1 MKKIII
7 IGSGLSGLSCAHYLD
22 KSKFDIKIFEKKSV
36 PGGRVS
42 SEKIDGYICDIGF
55 QVLLNNYNEV
65 KRLDVYDKL
74 DLKYFDSGAEI
85 FNKNGNLKVY
95 NPIFHPIKFAK
106 SNTFNI
112 FTMPD
117 IIKTLFLFIN
127 PKLKTQTVVEL
138 FKKLFS
144 KRSRQLFLNPFFKG
158 ILLSKKLSTGA
169 DFFHKIFKKFAFG
182 KASLPAKGMRY
193 LPKAIIEVADLKINY
208 NMELKD
214 INNNTAVFSNG
225 DTYEFDIIILA
236 CPLHNIKDITDIDI
250 NISYNENKTLYVSS
264 SKKVLN
270 KSILLIPDEHLMIN
284 SIQCLTNISK
294 KYSAK
299 QDNLYSIS
307 TLFAD
312 TDDQV
317 LIDEFV
323 NITKLNHND
332 INVVKSYTIKNSLPK
347 RIAKLDPKNN
357 LYFCGDWSQEASI
370 DGALKSGR
378 LLAEKLN

>member
-22 KSKFDIKIFEKKSV
+22 KNKFDIKIFEKKNV

-42 SEKIDGYICDIGF
+42 SEKINGYICDIGF

-65 KRLDVYDKL
+65 KRLGVYNKL

-85 FNKNGNLKVY
+85 FKDKGNLKVY

-112 FTMPD
+112 FTMLD
-117 IIKTLFLFIN
+117 IIKTIFLFIN
-127 PKLKTQTVVEL
+127 PNLKEQTVGEL
-138 FKKLFS
+138 FKKIFS
-144 KRSRQLFLNPFFKG
+144 KKSRELFLNPFFKG
-158 ILLSKKLSTGA
+158 IFLSKKLSTKA

-236 CPLHNIKDITDIDI
+236 CPLHNIKDITDIDV

-264 SKKVLN
+264 LKKVLN

-294 KYSAK
+294 KYSTK

-317 LIDEFV
+317 LINEFV

-332 INVVKSYTIKNSLPK
+332 INIVKSYTIKNSLPK
-347 RIAKLDPKNN
+347 TIAKLDPENN

-378 LLAEKLN
+378 LLAESLN

>member
-22 KSKFDIKIFEKKSV
+22 KSKFDVKIFEKRTV

-55 QVLLNNYNEV
+55 QVLLNNYDEV
-65 KRLDVYDKL
+65 KRLDVYNKL

-85 FNKNGNLKVY
+85 FNNKGNLKVY

-112 FTMPD
+112 FTIPD

-127 PKLKTQTVVEL
+127 PKLKKQTVGEL
-138 FKKLFS
+138 FKKIFS
-144 KRSRQLFLNPFFKG
+144 KKSRELFLNPFFKG
-158 ILLSKKLSTGA
+158 VFLSKKLSTKA

-214 INNNTAVFSNG
+214 VNNNTAVFSNG
-225 DTYEFDIIILA
+225 DTYDFDIIILA
-236 CPLHNIKDITDIDI
+236 CPLHNIKDITDIDV

-264 SKKVLN
+264 LKKVLN

-294 KYSAK
+294 KYSTK

-312 TDDQV
+312 ADDQV
-317 LIDEFV
+317 LLDEFI

-332 INVVKSYTIKNSLPK
+332 INIVKSYTIKNSLPK
-347 RIAKLDPKNN
+347 TIAKLDPKNN

-378 LLAEKLN
+378 LLAESLN

>member
-1 MKKIII
+1 MKKVII
-7 IGSGLSGLSCAHYLD
+7 IGSGLSGLSCANYLD

-36 PGGRVS
+36 PGGRVA

-65 KRLDVYDKL
+65 ERLGLYNKL

-85 FNKNGNLKVY
+85 FNNNGYLKVY

-112 FTMPD
+112 FTIPD

-127 PKLKTQTVVEL
+127 PKLKTQTVGEL
-138 FKKLFS
+138 FEKIFS
-144 KRSRQLFLNPFFKG
+144 KRSRKLFLNPFFKG
-158 ILLSKKLSTGA
+158 IFLSKKLSTKAG
-169 DFFHKIFKKFAFG
+169 FFHKIFKKFAFG

-193 LPKAIIEVADLKINY
+193 LPKAIIEIANLKINY

-225 DTYEFDIIILA
+225 DKYEFDIIILA
-236 CPLHNIKDITDIDI
+236 CPLHNIKDITDIDV

-294 KYSAK
+294 KYSTK

-332 INVVKSYTIKNSLPK
+332 INIVKSYTIKKSLPK
-347 RIAKLDPKNN
+347 TIAKLDPKNN

-378 LLAEKLN
+378 LLAESLN

>member
-1 MKKIII
+1 MQKIII

-22 KSKFDIKIFEKKSV
+22 KSKFDIKIFEKKTV

-42 SEKIDGYICDIGF
+42 SEEIDGYICDIGF
-55 QVLLNNYNEV
+55 QVLLNNYSEV
-65 KRLDVYDKL
+65 KRLGVYNKL

-85 FNKNGNLKVY
+85 FNKKANLRVY

-106 SNTFNI
+106 SNTFSI
-112 FTMPD
+112 FTILD
-117 IIKTLFLFIN
+117 IMKTLFLLIN
-127 PKLKTQTVVEL
+127 PKLKKQTVGEL
-138 FKKLFS
+138 FKKFFS
-144 KRSRQLFLNPFFKG
+144 KRSRKLFLNPFFKG
-158 ILLSKKLSTGA
+158 ILLSKKLSTEA

-193 LPKAIIEVADLKINY
+193 LPKAIIDVADLKINY

-236 CPLHNIKDITDIDI
+236 CPLHNIKDIIDIDI

-264 SKKVLN
+264 LKKVLN

-294 KYSAK
+294 NYSTK

-317 LIDEFV
+317 LIDEFLE
-323 NITKLNHND
+323 ITKLNSTD
-332 INVVKSYTIKNSLPK
+332 VRLIKSYTIKNSLPK
-347 RIAKLDPKNN
+347 SISKLDPKNN

-378 LLAEKLN
+378 LLAESLN